1 MVLLNCALVGDGSV
15 ISIIIEEWK
24 TVALLKKEIK
34 QENPSTIT
42 CDAKDLQLFL
52 AKAGDNTWLSSLTE
66 DVKKLKKGE
75 MTALVEALTQEDKE
89 LDGEFG
95 LDDVLEGMP
104 EPKTKQIHV
113 LVVVPESAVGSAS
126 ETSTLAQLSAKIDD
140 LHKQAVGKRKYVH
153 SEVNSTQGRQ
163 LLNALNIRV
172 EFVRTVPFAAGEGS
186 LVAPFEW
193 KSVAIENGEE
203 VVLTEEQQRNRYR
216 EYVERKIVDVL
227 KEKQLSVIGVEKA
240 RILNV
245 EVPGHEIELTGCTDL
260 LILSDVVTMRPSE
273 VRYFPE
279 VKMLIEVKKDI
290 KPSNDF
296 QALSELIALD
306 LIAGDP
312 VMALLTDLKR
322 EWLFFWVAEKKYN
335 SARICKAAI
344 DEPGEAFEVIKALL
358 KQPPTAG
365 DGAATATEITLPCFQ
380 LPVKRLKL
388 RETLAAVGEG
398 GGEIRESIER
408 YYDIASF
415 LGPDLDMAR
424 AVARQVTRSIPTL
437 SYIS

>member
-1 MVLLNCALVGDGSV
+1 MYQFPAD
-15 ISIIIEEWK
+15 K
-24 TVALLKKEIK
+24 
-34 QENPSTIT
+34 
-42 CDAKDLQLFL
+42 LQLFL
-52 AKAGDNTWLSSLTE
+52 AKAGDNAWLSSLTE

-75 MTALVEALTQEDKE
+75 KTALVESLTQEDKE
-89 LDGEFG
+89 LQGESG
-95 LDDVLEGMP
+95 LEKVLAGMLP
-104 EPKTKQIHV
+104 PSTDEIHV

-140 LHKQAVGKRKYVH
+140 LHKQALGKRKYVH
-153 SEVNSTQGRQ
+153 SEVDSTQGRQ

-172 EFVRTVPFAAGEGS
+172 ESVRTSPFAAGEGS
-186 LVAPFEW
+186 SVAPFEW

-216 EYVERKIVDVL
+216 EYVERNIGDVL
-227 KEKQLSVIGVEKA
+227 MEKQLSVIGVEKA

-245 EVPGHEIELTGCTDL
+245 EVPGHEIVLTGCTDL

-322 EWLFFWVAEKKYN
+322 EWLFFWVAEKKNN

-344 DEPGEAFEVIKALL
+344 NEPGEAFEVIKALL
-358 KQPPTAG
+358 TQPPTAG